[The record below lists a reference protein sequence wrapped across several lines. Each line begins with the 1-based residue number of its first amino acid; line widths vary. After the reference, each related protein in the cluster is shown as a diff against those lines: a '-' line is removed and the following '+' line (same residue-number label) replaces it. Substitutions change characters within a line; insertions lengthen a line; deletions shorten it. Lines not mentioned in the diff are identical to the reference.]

1 MLKALIR
8 ELSTVTV
15 DLSSQILI
23 TTGMMT
29 AYKLDPDEYFTYN
42 MFPLSIIQYRLEKK
56 HQYPLKQWF
65 NL

>member
-8 ELSTVTV
+8 GLSTVTV

-23 TTGMMT
+23 TMMT

-42 MFPLSIIQYRLEKK
+42 MFP
-56 HQYPLKQWF
+56 
-65 NL
+65 